1 MWSSFKRL
9 GILSSTI
16 SYLSFGCW
24 ELLEDDNPH
33 GAISRVLEKA
43 RKMAA
48 ENQYGPAI
56 GSGRRFKQNGGVSKN
71 IKVDLISTP
80 MEKPRRLDFSNR
92 FIAERES
99 DWQVVF

>member
-56 GSGRRFKQNGGVSKN
+56 GSGAPFQTKWGRLQEHKS
-71 IKVDLISTP
+71 
-80 MEKPRRLDFSNR
+80 RLDLDAHGKAKTIGFL
-92 FIAERES
+92 
-99 DWQVVF
+99 